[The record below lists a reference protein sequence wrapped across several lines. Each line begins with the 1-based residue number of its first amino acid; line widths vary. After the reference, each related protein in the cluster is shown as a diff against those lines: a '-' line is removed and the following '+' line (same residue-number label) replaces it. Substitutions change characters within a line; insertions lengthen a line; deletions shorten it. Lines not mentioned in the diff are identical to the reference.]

1 MAQTMVIQMSRPSYG
16 ATQPWGFRLQGGLD
30 FATPLTVLKVWLNI
44 YLIDLFKQLFLNFK
58 KVNGG
63 SLAETAGL
71 KAGDTILR
79 VNEIDVSRLRHQEA
93 LDAIASSGNQ
103 FQLLIGRYVN
113 KRILS
118 LKIHRFR
125 LLGSKS
131 VSGAGKARSSY
142 FQLSSSRNIHSAFC
156 SFFFCSPKRNYI
168 NYSNVFFPCS
178 FYL

>member
-1 MAQTMVIQMSRPSYG
+1 M
-16 ATQPWGFRLQGGLD
+16 
-30 FATPLTVLKVWLNI
+30 
-44 YLIDLFKQLFLNFK
+44 
-58 KVNGG
+58 
-63 SLAETAGL
+63 

-113 KRILS
+113 KRIFLS

-125 LLGSKS
+125 LLYL
-131 VSGAGKARSSY
+131 VLNRYPAAGKARSSY
-142 FQLSSSRNIHSAFC
+142 FQLGRAAPREISIQPSAL
-156 SFFFCSPKRNYI
+156 FCSPQESYI

-178 FYL
+178 FIYKTLYLFLKSKAIWTF